1 LLKNISRFGLTAI
14 LASILVGCSGDAGGA
29 VDVDSVEA
37 QSKKEKEINK
47 KNMENLPPG
56 DGPAG

>member
-1 LLKNISRFGLTAI
+1 MLKNFSKLALLGI
-14 LASILVGCSGDAGGA
+14 LAAILVGCSSDGA
-29 VDVDSVEA
+29 VNVDSVEA

-47 KNMENLPPG
+47 AAQENLPPG